1 MSNGVKFYKNP
12 YRNSSSSNEEKSEPY
27 VPNYKIMGID
37 EELLA
42 SNLENSSDFVKL
54 QNQQEDDGSNPR
66 LRKLSIRQ
74 ETNEPNR
81 QNIGGLVNVGN
92 NMDYTWSGVDGEI
105 FDDISSV
112 VLDSNKEMI
121 DNNDFV
127 EVSDS
132 IEKTTDTNKT
142 NSFKEKL
149 TEEFRQKSSS
159 FNLLNEEDYILMIDD
174 TVIAVGSVND
184 IEEQANLLV
193 FGDHEICDG
202 NPIPAENIL
211 VLKRVKIN
219 IGLFLG

>member
-42 SNLENSSDFVKL
+42 SKLENSSDFVKL
-54 QNQQEDDGSNPR
+54 QNHQEDDGSNPR

-81 QNIGGLVNVGN
+81 QNSGGLVNVGN

-127 EVSDS
+127 EVSGS
-132 IEKTTDTNKT
+132 IEKNI
-142 NSFKEKL
+142 NNFKESL

-159 FNLLNEEDYILMIDD
+159 FNLLNEDDYILMIDH
-174 TVIAVGSVND
+174 TVIAVGSAKD

>member
-1 MSNGVKFYKNP
+1 MSNGIKLYKNP
-12 YRNSSSSNEEKSEPY
+12 YRNSSSSNEKKTEPY
-27 VPNYKIMGID
+27 VPNYKIMGIN
-37 EELLA
+37 EESLVT
-42 SNLENSSDFVKL
+42 NLESGANFVKL
-54 QNQQEDDGSNPR
+54 QKQQQEEDESNPR

-81 QNIGGLVNVGN
+81 PNIGGLVNIGN

-112 VLDSNKEMI
+112 VLDANKEMI

-127 EVSDS
+127 ESSDS
-132 IEKTTDTNKT
+132 IEKNI
-142 NSFKEKL
+142 NNFKESL

-159 FNLLNEEDYILMIDD
+159 FNLLNEDDYILMIDH
-174 TVIAVGSVND
+174 TVIAVGSAKD

>member
-1 MSNGVKFYKNP
+1 MSNGIKLYKNP

-37 EELLA
+37 EELLV

-54 QNQQEDDGSNPR
+54 QNQQEDDESNPR

-74 ETNEPNR
+74 ETNESNR

-112 VLDSNKEMI
+112 VLDANKEMI
-121 DNNDFV
+121 DNNNFV
-127 EVSDS
+127 EVSDL
-132 IEKTTDTNKT
+132 IEKTTDTNKI